1 MWFAPSLCGDFYVD
15 AASQKDD
22 ELWWITWLTLNTP
35 VVASHFSTAVY
46 IFIGCIAHATSA
58 FVDFLLWWKVSS
70 KNAGFS
76 MLNCPNKPHI
86 IGIQWTFGNDTNH
99 WSCQVINSRAERKN
113 TSSFQHPYSP
123 SWRHS
128 LGMSHHKIPR
138 NTQRHPTCMLPE
150 RLEFCFLVFFAREK
164 KIHGT
169 LSKLVLLLC
178 HAAWIFWVALILT
191 WTWIVYSSLYRM
203 HALAGASFVRPT
215 SVTQH
220 GTHYFLP
227 KYSEREYS
235 WRHLPFYPPVS
246 EKVGIHLPSKH
257 VLGWEGNMV

>member
-113 TSSFQHPYSP
+113 TSSFQPPILPPDDIHWGWATKYQWTPNATPLACYPKGWNFVS
-123 SWRHS
+123 RFS
-128 LGMSHHKIPR
+128 L
-138 NTQRHPTCMLPE
+138 Q
-150 RLEFCFLVFFAREK
+150 EK
-164 KIHGT
+164 KKIRGT

-178 HAAWIFWVALILT
+178 HAARVFWVALILT